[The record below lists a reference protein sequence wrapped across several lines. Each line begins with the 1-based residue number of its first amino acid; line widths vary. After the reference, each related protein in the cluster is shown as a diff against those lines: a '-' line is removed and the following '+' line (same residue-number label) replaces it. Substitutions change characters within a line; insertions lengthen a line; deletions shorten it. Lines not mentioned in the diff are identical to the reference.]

1 MPDETGKTL
10 DIFDFQL
17 FLALN
22 AFVQE
27 YLNVLGVIEDTSV
40 VAIVKRV
47 AFKTVQTEKRVFDA
61 IYAYYDQGTVTS
73 LNAGNIR
80 VLPSPNYSY
89 NGRKFLMKYRSNQ
102 EVLRI
107 APSPLPHEERALPST
122 QYSFFFGKKG
132 SN

>member
-1 MPDETGKTL
+1 MSNGPKKNL
-10 DIFDFQL
+10 DNFDFQL

-22 AFVQE
+22 SFVQE
-27 YLNVLGVIEDTSV
+27 YLNVLGVIGDTGV

-47 AFKTVQTEKRVFDA
+47 AFKTVQTEKEVFCA

-73 LNAGNIR
+73 LNAGDIR
-80 VLPSPNYSY
+80 VLPSPSY
-89 NGRKFLMKYRSNQ
+89 PYDGREFSMRYRSSQ

-107 APSPLPHEERALPST
+107 KPTPLPCEERTLPST